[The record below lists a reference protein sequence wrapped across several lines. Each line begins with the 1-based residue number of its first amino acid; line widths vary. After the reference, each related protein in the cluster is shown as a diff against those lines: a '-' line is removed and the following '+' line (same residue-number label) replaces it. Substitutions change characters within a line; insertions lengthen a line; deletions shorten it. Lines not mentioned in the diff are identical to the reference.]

1 MSNEDRERWDERYR
15 KGAYV
20 DREHPSALLESW
32 LPDIPRGHA
41 LDIPCG
47 AGRNSIFL
55 ALNGFSVVGVDISTV
70 ALKRAAES
78 ASARGVEIDWHERDL
93 DKRLNIVGAFDLIV
107 VIHYVDLGLI
117 TSLSSMLNPGGYV
130 IVEMHLETDEEV
142 IGPSDPAFRV
152 SPGALR
158 DAAADLDMV
167 NYSEALVAEADGR
180 VAALARMVAR
190 STNGSK

>member
-1 MSNEDRERWDERYR
+1 MSDLHRERWDERYR

-20 DREHPSALLESW
+20 DRVHPSALLESW
-32 LPDIPRGHA
+32 LPDIPRGNA

-55 ALNGFSVVGVDISTV
+55 ALNGFSVLGVDISAV
-70 ALKRAAES
+70 ALERAAES
-78 ASARGVEIDWHERDL
+78 ASARGLEIGWHESDL
-93 DKRLNIVGAFDLIV
+93 DKGLDIDGTFDLIV
-107 VIHYVDLGLI
+107 MIHYVDLSLI
-117 TSLSSMLNPGGYV
+117 KNLSSFLNPGGYL
-130 IVEMHLETDEEV
+130 IVEMHLETDKEV

-167 NYSEALVAEADGR
+167 NYSEALVAESDGR

-190 STNGSK
+190 S